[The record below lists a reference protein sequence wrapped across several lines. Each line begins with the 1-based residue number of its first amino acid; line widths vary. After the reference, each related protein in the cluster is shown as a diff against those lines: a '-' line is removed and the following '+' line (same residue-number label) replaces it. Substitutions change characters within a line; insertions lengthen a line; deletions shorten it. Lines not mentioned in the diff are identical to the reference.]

1 MKRAKNKP
9 KNEPV
14 GYLKFVRPLLVGCG
28 VGAAVC
34 AVILMALAL
43 AMSIKDLPQ
52 SLVEPLAVFAVAL
65 GAFCG
70 GFCSAK
76 IVREKGLLLGICCGA
91 VLFCVLAF
99 FGVGGEGF
107 GTAGLIRLAVIPL
120 CGGVGGILGVNT
132 RSRRK

>member
-43 AMSIKDLPQ
+43 AMSIKGPA
-52 SLVEPLAVFAVAL
+52 PIA
-65 GAFCG
+65 G
-70 GFCSAK
+70 
-76 IVREKGLLLGICCGA
+76 
-91 VLFCVLAF
+91 
-99 FGVGGEGF
+99 
-107 GTAGLIRLAVIPL
+107 GTAGGL
-120 CGGVGGILGVNT
+120 CP
-132 RSRRK
+132 

>member
-43 AMSIKDLPQ
+43 AMSID
-52 SLVEPLAVFAVAL
+52 SLVTGTMAALLDIPVAATLVLSFAVGVCMMYGGLWL
-65 GAFCG
+65 GRKAASRFRCDLSWISG
-70 GFCSAK
+70 
-76 IVREKGLLLGICCGA
+76 VLLM
-91 VLFCVLAF
+91 VLALMK
-99 FGVGGEGF
+99 V
-107 GTAGLIRLAVIPL
+107 LH
-120 CGGVGGILGVNT
+120 
-132 RSRRK
+132 